1 MKERVLARRYARALF
16 QIAVER
22 GLLAQIQEEV
32 DSLAEALH
40 RNPDLRTVLRSQQI
54 SKTEKKSTLEH
65 VLGDK
70 ASKVFLNFLYLLLQK
85 NRERLFEIIASEFD
99 RLVDQHQKRLRANA
113 ITAVPL
119 DSEFVGKLKKLL
131 DSTYQAHVDIEN
143 QVDPDILGGIIIR
156 VDGQVFDGSLQSQ
169 LRRLRAQLVERTNSS
184 VA

>member
-22 GLLAQIQEEV
+22 GLLEQIHEEV
-32 DSLAEALH
+32 GSLAEALH
-40 RNPDLRTVLRSQQI
+40 RSLDLRAVLRSQEI
-54 SKTEKKSTLEH
+54 SKQEKKRTFEGL
-65 VLGDK
+65 LRGK
-70 ASKVFLNFLYLLLQK
+70 ASKVFTNFLFLLLEK
-85 NRERLFEIIASEFD
+85 NRERLFETIVSEFD

-169 LRRLRAQLVERTNSS
+169 LRRLRARLAEKTNSS